1 MAPSRPLAQG
11 QSMARRTYV
20 AVLLLL
26 SLLFAMRVLGQA
38 VQFWTTVPW
47 LPSFE
52 SFQGGGLPYWV
63 LLSAQVLILGFM
75 ARHSC
80 QVQQGRVE
88 PRRERGRVL
97 LWVGGTYLA
106 GSLGRMAIGLVP
118 GAPRWY
124 RVWIPGAFHVVLAGY
139 VVTLAAYHLRL
150 SDPTPPPHR
159 RARRRLAAA
168 GPATLLENKQAVPEG
183 GLSTTSDG

>member
-11 QSMARRTYV
+11 QSMERRTYA

-26 SLLFAMRVLGQA
+26 SLLFTLRVLGQA

-75 ARHSC
+75 ARHSW

-97 LWVGGTYLA
+97 LWLGGTYLA

-150 SDPTPPPHR
+150 SDPTPPPRH

-168 GPATLLENKQAVPEG
+168 GPATLLENKEAVPEG